1 MAGVSSVF
9 NTGGSEIAGLEFTT
23 DNCVGIDELSLDK
36 LFKIYPN
43 PAQNRFYIATNLII
57 DKVKIYNSLGI
68 LVSVSENAD
77 NSIDVSQLKDG
88 IYIVQIISDNRIGT
102 KRISI
107 TR

>member
-9 NTGGSEIAGLEFTT
+9 NTGGSKMAGLEFTT

-36 LFKIYPN
+36 LF
-43 PAQNRFYIATNLII
+43 
-57 DKVKIYNSLGI
+57 KIYNSLGI